1 MKVCPNCQYKE
12 LPGAIFCSEC
22 GTQLIF
28 AQDARPGTMVYSS
41 QGQSRDGSGS
51 DSDGPASAP
60 PSSTGLFGS
69 HVSLRVVDGNIT
81 LPLPNRDEITL
92 GRISEGQPVMPDID
106 LSPFG
111 AYEAGVSR
119 LHALINIH
127 EAQVTLSDLGSANGT
142 RINGKRI
149 AAHIAY
155 PIQHGDVLTFGKL
168 KIQILIRGS

>member
-28 AQDARPGTMVYSS
+28 AQDARPGTMVYSA
-41 QGQSRDGSGS
+41 QGQAREGSGG
-51 DSDGPASAP
+51 DGNDPSATP
-60 PSSTGLFGS
+60 PSLTGPFGAQI
-69 HVSLRVVDGNIT
+69 SLRIIEGNIT
-81 LPLPNRDEITL
+81 LPLPSRDHVTL
-92 GRISEGQPVMPDID
+92 GRVSEGQPVMPDID

-119 LHALINIH
+119 LHAEFKVNDG
-127 EAQVTLSDLGSANGT
+127 QVSLSDLGSANGT

-149 AAHIAY
+149 AAQIPY

-168 KIQILIRGS
+168 KVQIMIRGS